1 MAVLEV
7 GKGVIRV
14 GGVGGVVSVVRGNGA
29 RERVVMMVRK
39 RCRRI

>member
-14 GGVGGVVSVVRGNGA
+14 GGVVSVVRGKGA
-29 RERVVMMVRK
+29 RERVVMMVRR